1 MDGVIMKVR
10 NTSEHFGWVTK
21 VLHWAIA
28 ISIIGLIWL
37 GWYMVDLTYYDKWYN
52 ASLSWHKSL
61 GMLVLATALLKIGWQ
76 LYTPVPDTISALKSW
91 EKIGAKLMHKALLV
105 LMVLI
110 PVTGY
115 LISTSAGK
123 VVDIFG
129 WFEIPALV
137 SKNKELRDLA
147 ITFHFYMGYGIG
159 VLVLGHVGAALKHQ
173 FIDKDS
179 TLTKMLWK

>member
-1 MDGVIMKVR
+1 MRIR
-10 NTSEHFGWVTK
+10 NTPENFGLLTK
-21 VLHWAIA
+21 LFHWSIA

-61 GMLVLATALLKIGWQ
+61 GMLILGAALLKVIWQ
-76 LYTPVPDTISALKSW
+76 LYSPVPDTAAGLKRW
-91 EKIGAKLMHKALLV
+91 EKLGAHAMHKLLLL
-105 LMVLI
+105 LMFLI
-110 PVTGY
+110 PITGY

-137 SKNKELRDLA
+137 SKNKDLRDLA
-147 ITFHFYMGYGIG
+147 IELHFYMGYGIG
-159 VLVLGHVGAALKHQ
+159 ALAIGHVAAALKHQ

>member
-1 MDGVIMKVR
+1 MNVR
-10 NTSEHFGWVTK
+10 NTTESFGLLTK
-21 VLHWAIA
+21 LFHWLIA

-52 ASLSWHKSL
+52 KSLHWHKSL
-61 GMLVLATALLKIGWQ
+61 GMLVLGVILLKIAWQ
-76 LYTPVPDTISALKSW
+76 LYSPIPDTTKHLKAW
-91 EKIGAKLMHKALLV
+91 EKMAANIMHRLLLV
-105 LMVLI
+105 IMVLI

-115 LISTSAGK
+115 LISTSNGK

-137 SKNKELRDLA
+137 SKNRELRDLA
-147 ITFHFYMGYGIG
+147 IDLHYYLAYGTV
-159 VLVLGHVGAALKHQ
+159 VLLLGHIGAALKHQ

-179 TLTKMLWK
+179 TLTKMLWR